1 MMTGQNSTNNTSKGG
16 AKPVGSTPSNSAA
29 DGGGML
35 SIAGIG
41 VNGTG
46 AAGGQS

>member
-1 MMTGQNSTNNTSKGG
+1 MTGQNSSNNTAKGG
-16 AKPVGSTPSNSAA
+16 AKPVGSTPSAS

-41 VNGTG
+41 VTGTG